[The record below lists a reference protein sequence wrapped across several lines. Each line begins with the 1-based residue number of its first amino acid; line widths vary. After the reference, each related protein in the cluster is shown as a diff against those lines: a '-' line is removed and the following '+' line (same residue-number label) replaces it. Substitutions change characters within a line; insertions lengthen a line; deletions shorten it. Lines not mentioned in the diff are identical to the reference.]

1 MNSIC
6 LNYKVHLPYFYK
18 KYQFFDIGV
27 NHDYYDTLRCEAEV
41 QRISE
46 RSYLP
51 ANELMYSLIERY
63 PDRFSFALA
72 ITGTTV
78 ELLEEYAP
86 KVLDSFRK
94 LVDTGRVELL
104 GTPYYNS
111 LSSLKSSE
119 EFKCQVELHRKKMKE
134 VFGVVPQ
141 TFVNTEMVY
150 ADYIG
155 VILSEMGFGGVI
167 SEGATHVL
175 GWRSPN
181 YVYSNPIAQNLKIL
195 FRNQT
200 MSDDIAL
207 RFTNSYWTGYPLT
220 AEKFTDWIV
229 RDPNHKCV
237 TLAMDYRVIGDYMD
251 RSTGIF
257 NFFEYFPEIVKK
269 YTDFKFST
277 PSMIFSKMDSV
288 APVYIPHEISW
299 FSAERDITPWLG
311 NELQKD
317 FFRKIF
323 LIEEALKKT
332 NDNRLLS
339 DWRRLQSADNLYNMN
354 MRWLNE
360 KGVNDSMSP
369 YDTYVNNMN
378 IFSDIEVRMQQH
390 KLIKLATRKHRHHK
404 ELVLR

>member
-119 EFKCQVELHRKKMKE
+119 EFKCQVETRKFYNK
-134 VFGVVPQ
+134 
-141 TFVNTEMVY
+141 
-150 ADYIG
+150 
-155 VILSEMGFGGVI
+155 
-167 SEGATHVL
+167 
-175 GWRSPN
+175 R
-181 YVYSNPIAQNLKIL
+181 
-195 FRNQT
+195 
-200 MSDDIAL
+200 
-207 RFTNSYWTGYPLT
+207 
-220 AEKFTDWIV
+220 
-229 RDPNHKCV
+229 
-237 TLAMDYRVIGDYMD
+237 
-251 RSTGIF
+251 
-257 NFFEYFPEIVKK
+257 
-269 YTDFKFST
+269 
-277 PSMIFSKMDSV
+277 
-288 APVYIPHEISW
+288 
-299 FSAERDITPWLG
+299 
-311 NELQKD
+311 
-317 FFRKIF
+317 FRK
-323 LIEEALKKT
+323 
-332 NDNRLLS
+332 NCRC
-339 DWRRLQSADNLYNMN
+339 
-354 MRWLNE
+354 
-360 KGVNDSMSP
+360 GGCPV
-369 YDTYVNNMN
+369 
-378 IFSDIEVRMQQH
+378 
-390 KLIKLATRKHRHHK
+390 
-404 ELVLR
+404 